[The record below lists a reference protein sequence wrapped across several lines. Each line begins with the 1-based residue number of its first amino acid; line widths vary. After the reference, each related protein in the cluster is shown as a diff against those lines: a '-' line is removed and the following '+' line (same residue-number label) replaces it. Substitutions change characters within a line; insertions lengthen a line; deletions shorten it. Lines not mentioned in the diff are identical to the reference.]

1 MAKTNQNKQLE
12 AAIAPVVEFNRLV
25 FSNAEAAFNLQMASF
40 QAYTQM
46 GLKNLSAGFEVKNA
60 EDLKAFAENQKAVAQ
75 EVTEQVTADV
85 KSMGE
90 MNAKF
95 IESAKSLAEQ
105 NVNNV
110 VTAKAA

>member
-1 MAKTNQNKQLE
+1 MAKSNQNKQLE
-12 AAIAPVVEFNRLV
+12 AVIAPVVEFNKLV
-25 FSNAEAAFNLQMASF
+25 LSNAEAAFNLQMASI

-46 GLKNLSAGFEVKNA
+46 GLKNLSAGFEVKNP
-60 EDLKAFAENQKAVAQ
+60 EDFKAYAENQKAVAQ
-75 EVTEQVTADV
+75 EVTAQVTADV
-85 KSMGE
+85 KALGE